1 MCSRVKHHK
10 NQFFVVLFP
19 NEKPVGL
26 NMAFPLA
33 FAVAMKLVW
42 KVFFWQ
48 FSIHRQDSDGFSNE
62 FHVITPLFAK
72 PHIAFKLARK
82 LDAVHRLS
90 ENLFKQI
97 IYVFCLIYPSFIKVS
112 QRTLVGCHSFA
123 PRS

>member
-10 NQFFVVLFP
+10 DKFFVVLFP

-26 NMAFPLA
+26 NMALPLA

-48 FSIHRQDSDGFSNE
+48 FSIHRQDSNGFSNE
-62 FHVITPLFAK
+62 FHVVTPFFAK
-72 PHIAFKLARK
+72 PHFTLKLACK
-82 LDAVHRLS
+82 LDVVHRLS

-97 IYVFCLIYPSFIKVS
+97 IHIFSLVNSSLIEVFQGSF
-112 QRTLVGCHSFA
+112 VGRQSFA
-123 PRS
+123 PWP